1 MASKS
6 EATLA
11 LHLRAAGI
19 VAIQEYQ
26 FCEGR
31 RWRADFAIP
40 GRDLLIEVDGG
51 NRMAKIINGRAV
63 AVGRHTQDAD
73 LAKLNEA
80 AILGWRI
87 LRFSPAMVSSGVALQ
102 VIERFIKCQQ

>member
-1 MASKS
+1 MASKA

-19 VAIQEYQ
+19 VAIPEYQ
-26 FCEGR
+26 FHPTR
-31 RWRADFAIP
+31 KFRADFAIP
-40 GRDLLIEVDGG
+40 EHKLLVECDGG
-51 NRMAKIINGRAV
+51 NRMATIINGRAV

-87 LRFSPAMVSSGVALQ
+87 LRFSPAMIASGVALQ
-102 VIERFIKCQQ
+102 VIEKFLKCQQ